1 MNPSR
6 CLGLVGGL
14 GVGATIHY
22 YSQLAKAHDA
32 DPQGRALNIVI
43 AHAET
48 SRVFA
53 YVQANDRQGLAEY
66 LDGFI
71 RRLYAAGAEFA
82 AIPAVTPHYCIR
94 ELAAISPVPVINIF
108 DPLVQELTARSARRV
123 AVFGTRFVIES
134 ALFGE
139 LHNTEVIS
147 PAPPEVDF
155 IHNTYVELA
164 RTGKPSADGQQH
176 RNLTALAQTLIRRE
190 SLDAIIFAGTDLSLI
205 FNPANTDFPYVD
217 CAALHLHSILHNL
230 LA

>member
-22 YSQLAKAHDA
+22 YAQLAKAHEA
-32 DPQGRALNIVI
+32 DPHGRTLNIVI

-53 YVQANDRQGLAEY
+53 YVQADDRPGLAEY
-66 LDGFI
+66 LATFI
-71 RRLYAAGAEFA
+71 RRLHATGAEFA
-82 AIPAVTPHYCIR
+82 AIPAVTPYYCIR
-94 ELAAISPVPVINIF
+94 ELNAISPMPVVNIF
-108 DPLVQELTARSARRV
+108 DPLIHELTARSARRV

-139 LHNTEVIS
+139 LHNIEIIP
-147 PAPPEVDF
+147 PAPSEIDF

-164 RTGKPSADGQQH
+164 RAGKPSADGHEH
-176 RNLTALAQTLIRRE
+176 RDLTALAHTLIRRE
-190 SLDAIIFAGTDLSLI
+190 SLDAIIFAGTDLTLV
-205 FNPANTDFPYVD
+205 FNPTNTDFPHID
-217 CAALHLHSILHNL
+217 CAALHLHSILGHL
-230 LA
+230 LG

>member
-32 DPQGRALNIVI
+32 DPHGRTLNIVI

-48 SRVFA
+48 SRVFS

-66 LDGFI
+66 LAGFI
-71 RRLYAAGAEFA
+71 RRLHAAGAEFA
-82 AIPAVTPHYCIR
+82 AIPAVTPHFCIR

-108 DPLVQELTARSARRV
+108 DPLVHELNTRSARRV
-123 AVFGTRFVIES
+123 AVFGTRYVIES

-139 LHNTEVIS
+139 LRDTEIVS
-147 PAPPEVDF
+147 PTPPEIDF

-164 RTGKPSADGQQH
+164 RTGKPAADGQQH
-176 RNLTALAQTLIRRE
+176 RDLTVLAQNLIRRE
-190 SLDAIIFAGTDLSLI
+190 ALDAIIFAGTDLSLL
-205 FNPANTDFPYVD
+205 FNPANTDFPHVD
-217 CAALHLHSILHNL
+217 CAAIHLHSILHHL
-230 LA
+230 LV

>member
-6 CLGLVGGL
+6 CLGLIGGL

-32 DPQGRALNIVI
+32 DPHGRTLNIVI

-71 RRLYAAGAEFA
+71 RRFHAAGAEFA

-94 ELAAISPVPVINIF
+94 DLAAISPVPVINIF
-108 DPLVQELTARSARRV
+108 DPLVHELTVRSARRV

-139 LHNTEVIS
+139 LHNIEVIS
-147 PAPPEVDF
+147 PASAEIDF

-164 RTGKPSADGQQH
+164 RAGKPSADGRQH
-176 RNLTALAQTLIRRE
+176 RDLTALAQTLIRRE
-190 SLDAIIFAGTDLSLI
+190 ALDAIIFAGTDLSLL

-217 CAALHLHSILHNL
+217 CAALHLHSILHHL
-230 LA
+230 LT